1 MCEITG
7 PRIRA
12 AFKPVQRG
20 YKKLAAL
27 DVISLGQ
34 YPIRYY
40 PCAWLGEKEQL
51 RCLREDD
58 LQVL

>member
-7 PRIRA
+7 PRIKA
-12 AFKPVQRG
+12 VFKHVQRG

-34 YPIRYY
+34 YPIRQ
-40 PCAWLGEKEQL
+40 GGTK
-51 RCLREDD
+51 R
-58 LQVL
+58 